1 MLARARGIW
10 TVLLLAVCLPPAA
23 WGQARWVS
31 IETNQPDAVVY
42 VDSTW
47 MGSAGQRVFELP
59 VGASEISVVPPSVDT
74 WVIPAITF
82 RATGTPV
89 DTLRLNADFPYYY
102 RVESIPSGATVYYEG
117 SEGRIELGET
127 PVDYVS
133 ARPLEDELV
142 IDLDGYL
149 IRRVDPGR
157 SLWNRHLV
165 LLESSV
171 PTANSHSDLS
181 ISRVHRSHW
190 IDYAA
195 VGVAVAGGILAVHY
209 KTKADNRYDAYNET
223 RSPRLKSEV
232 QRLDVYSG
240 VALGAMQVGLGVL
253 AIRLVF

>member
-1 MLARARGIW
+1 MRARDRGYL
-10 TVLLLAVCLPPAA
+10 TVLLLSLCQPLAA
-23 WGQARWVS
+23 RGQARWVS

-47 MGSAGQRVFELP
+47 LGAAGQGVFELP
-59 VGASEISVVPPSVDT
+59 VGASEILVVPPSIDT
-74 WVIPAITF
+74 WIIPALAF
-82 RATGTPV
+82 RATGERV
-89 DTLRLNADFPYYY
+89 DTLRLNAEFPYFY

-133 ARPLEDELV
+133 ARPLDDELL
-142 IDLDGYL
+142 IDLTGFL

-157 SLWNRHLV
+157 SMWNRHLV

-171 PTANSHSDLS
+171 PTASAHSDLS
-181 ISRVHRSHW
+181 ISRVQRSHW

-195 VGVAVAGGILAVHY
+195 AGVAVAGGILAVHY

-240 VALGAMQVGLGVL
+240 VALGAMQIGLGVL